1 LNELGEN
8 SGKKEGE
15 VEAQGSQWTIRLGK
29 QVVYNP
35 SPLRDQN
42 DLIQK
47 TIISLLI
54 IGLGVYLVTLNNNL
68 INYLGW
74 LIIGS
79 MAFLYFLGVY
89 ETYLQGRKQ
98 DEKLR

>member
-1 LNELGEN
+1 MNELGEN
-8 SGKKEGE
+8 SGNKEGE
-15 VEAQGSQWTIRLGK
+15 GEAQGSQWTIRLGK
-29 QVVYNP
+29 QVLYSP
-35 SPLRDQN
+35 SPLRDQS

-47 TIISLLI
+47 TIISILI
-54 IGLGVYLVTLNNNL
+54 IGLGVYLVTLNDAI

-79 MAFLYFLGVY
+79 MAFLYFLSVY
-89 ETYLQGRKQ
+89 ETNLRGKKQ

>member
-1 LNELGEN
+1 MVNEVSEAG
-8 SGKKEGE
+8 SGNEEKSE
-15 VEAQGSQWTIRLGK
+15 QWTIRLGK
-29 QVVYNP
+29 HVIYNP
-35 SPLRDQN
+35 SQFRDQS

-54 IGLGVYLVTLNNNL
+54 IGLGIYLVTVNNVM

-79 MAFLYFLGVY
+79 MAFLYFLSVF
-89 ETYLQGRKQ
+89 ETYLRGKI
-98 DEKLR
+98 EKERLK